1 MKLWTYTSLF
11 SIAVSAI
18 SAADVQY
25 SVVAFPKSGET
36 VGVSVGGQVY
46 NLASSTFHSNLF
58 TGSAPAGDT
67 YQYVLS
73 SGSAATPET
82 TTRSLAQGASSTGN
96 EFYGRSKTVYDVPSL
111 PQAYNPIYPTLFT
124 NLNKSNEIATIIMTA
139 NQTAIDAYNKDPL
152 GDYKDALVSELVY
165 ISNKET
171 FKFNGAGLST
181 SGQSTKDF
189 AKQSWAIDFN
199 KYSNAT
205 EKALLY
211 GRTSLKLR
219 AEETDMTF
227 AREKLTLDCLAAA
240 GGATLSSSWV
250 RVFIN
255 GEAYGLFLLMDDSS
269 THLIEDILYGGD
281 WSAAGVGATY
291 KGNALSPTVEGNLVY
306 ATEDPT
312 KYPEDIY
319 KLQDKGNDKS
329 LNKTTEMQPLIDFTR
344 QLAAIDPTKATD
356 ANNKGAIGDLL
367 NPENTMIHLALNF
380 LTGSW
385 DGLWIQASNY
395 YLNQDML
402 TKKYTII
409 TYDFDEV
416 FGNGAEAG
424 LDTVAYTAFARA
436 DSQRPVVDA
445 FIKSPYYNQQF
456 QDIVKTIV
464 KRFFK
469 PSTIDPILAAWTEML
484 KEDIAWTRTIAGKSA
499 GQKTTWTTAD
509 FTTNMNTTA
518 QGTIGISQWVA
529 SRSAA
534 VAKQLNFTTDD
545 DLPVLGPY
553 TGGNTLDSNG
563 NVVSRASGQAIQP
576 SGSTTA
582 QSGSNAST
590 NSGASGDK
598 AASKD
603 SAASTLVS
611 GLSTGVAVAVAVAM
625 DKGTN
630 EETNPH
636 RVDS

>member
-1 MKLWTYTSLF
+1 MKLWTFTSLI

-25 SVVAFPKSGET
+25 SVVAFPKTGET

-58 TGSAPAGDT
+58 TGSAPFGDT

-73 SGSAATPET
+73 SGATNTPEPS
-82 TTRSLAQGASSTGN
+82 TRSLAQGASSTGN

-111 PQAYNPIYPTLFT
+111 PQAYNPVYPTLFT

-139 NQTAIDAYNKDPL
+139 NQTAIDEYNKDPV
-152 GDYKDALVSELVY
+152 GDHKDALVSELVY

-171 FKFNGAGLST
+171 FKFADAGLST

-199 KYSNAT
+199 KYSKAT
-205 EKALLY
+205 EKSLLF

-227 AREKLTLDCLAAA
+227 AREKLTLDCIAAA
-240 GGATLSSSWV
+240 GGVALSSSWV

-255 GEAYGLFLLMDDSS
+255 GEGYGLFLLMDDSS
-269 THLIEDILYGGD
+269 THFIENVLYGGD
-281 WSAAGVGATY
+281 WSAPGVGATY

-312 KYPEDIY
+312 KYPADIY

-329 LNKTTEMQPLIDFTR
+329 LNKTNEMQPLIDFTR

-356 ANNKGAIGDLL
+356 ANNKGTIGDLL
-367 NPENTMIHLALNF
+367 DPQNTMIHLALNF

-424 LDTVAYTAFARA
+424 LDTVAYTSFARP
-436 DSQRPVVDA
+436 DSKRPVVDA

-456 QDIVKTIV
+456 QDIIKTIV

-469 PSTIDPILAAWTEML
+469 PATIDPILAVWTDML
-484 KEDIAWTRTIAGKSA
+484 KEDIAWTRGIAGKSA
-499 GQKTTWTTAD
+499 GQKTTWTVQD

-518 QGTIGISQWVA
+518 QGTIGISQWVK
-529 SRSAA
+529 SRSASIA
-534 VAKQLNFTTDD
+534 TQLKFTDAD
-545 DLPVLGPY
+545 DLPALGPY

-563 NVVSRASGQAIQP
+563 NVVSRASGQTIQP

-582 QSGSNAST
+582 QGGSNAGNT
-590 NSGASGDK
+590 AAQASDK
-598 AASKD
+598 E
-603 SAASTLVS
+603 SAAS
-611 GLSTGVAVAVAVAM
+611 GLTTSYVGLAVAVAAAVAFI
-625 DKGTN
+625 
-630 EETNPH
+630 
-636 RVDS
+636 